1 MATNRGYGPK
11 VKTRVYG
18 VYGGTLEDPPPCH
31 RCGKPAESVDHIIPV
46 ALGGTDELDNLRP
59 ACISCNSRDGA
70 RLGNAL
76 KARKNRTTSTPK
88 APRETNRTRRGETST
103 RVPLSGAVLVPAP
116 TESKIPRGGPKRSK
130 PTGKAQGSK
139 RKGENRPRLETPILG
154 RIENGLQVEAIAKR
168 IGLEL
173 MPWQTYAAQRLLEEG
188 KDGRRRFRTS
198 LVTVGRQNGK
208 SFLLRS
214 LVVWWLTSHAVEAGP
229 QTVVHAANTR
239 SLAVDQ
245 WAAVVRLFEEHLPG
259 SIEKV
264 SRGAG
269 RERLTLV
276 DGSSYQPVAST
287 DAVHGLSVDLFLVD
301 EVWDIKPNVLDD
313 GILPTT
319 MARPQPLVAMFST
332 AGDENSAAM
341 RSWRERGLGDI
352 HKPSN
357 ASSHLLLE
365 WSAPDDADPDDPNT
379 WAQANPGMGRT
390 IQLDALRQASKNP
403 NRAAFYRA
411 NLNRWV
417 QSERSWFPVG
427 LWSQLVTDPP
437 AFDRNRLPV
446 TAIEQDRT
454 GGGFAIVTGQ
464 PTDTGRVYITTT
476 TTETETELWETL
488 EPRIRNRETVLL
500 PPLFPQRAPWD
511 LPDTVRVVGDR
522 EIRGWSTFVEQAVTT
537 GMVGHDGNTLLGEQ
551 LGRTTARPRDGGL
564 FIGTAVPG
572 ASVHAVRAL
581 VWVIAE
587 ATRLEKPK
595 PAPVIRFA

>member
-1 MATNRGYGPK
+1 MATNRGYGPR
-11 VKTRVYG
+11 VKARVYG
-18 VYGGTLEDPPPCH
+18 VWGGSLVDPPPCH

-76 KARKNRTTSTPK
+76 KAQKQGRTTSRRTP
-88 APRETNRTRRGETST
+88 TNKNNPKQRHQRPP
-103 RVPLSGAVLVPAP
+103 VPLTGTEEAPATP
-116 TESKIPRGGPKRSK
+116 FPLSPPEGSERGGKTQKR
-130 PTGKAQGSK
+130 PGTK
-139 RKGENRPRLETPILG
+139 RKGENRPRLETPTMGAIDK
-154 RIENGLQVEAIAKR
+154 GLQVEAIAKR
-168 IGLEL
+168 LGLEL
-173 MPWQTYAAQRLLEEG
+173 MPWQTYAAQRLLEETKG
-188 KDGRRRFRTS
+188 GNRRFRTS

-214 LVVWWLTSHAVEAGP
+214 LVVWWLTSHAVEHGP

-301 EVWDIKPNVLDD
+301 EVWDIKPTVLDD

-332 AGDENSAAM
+332 AGDENSHAM

-352 HKPSN
+352 AKPSG

-365 WSAPDDADPDDPNT
+365 WSAGDDADPDDPNT
-379 WAQANPGMGRT
+379 WAAANPGMGRT

-427 LWSQLVTDPP
+427 LWSQLKTDPP
-437 AFDRNRLPV
+437 TPDRNRLPV

-464 PTDTGRVYITTT
+464 PTDTGRVYVTTLT
-476 TTETETELWETL
+476 AETETELWELL

-511 LPDTVRVVGDR
+511 LPETVRVVGDR
-522 EIRGWSTFVEQAVTT
+522 ELRAWSTFVEQAVTT
-537 GMVGHDGNTLLGEQ
+537 GMVGHDGAPLLTEQ

-581 VWVIAE
+581 VWVVAE

>member
-1 MATNRGYGPK
+1 MATNRGYGAK
-11 VKTRVYG
+11 VKARVYG
-18 VYGGTLEDPPPCH
+18 VYGGTIENPPPCH
-31 RCGKPAESVDHIIPV
+31 RCGRPAESVDHIIPV

-59 ACISCNSRDGA
+59 ACVSCNSRDGA
-70 RLGNAL
+70 RLGNAI
-76 KARKNRTTSTPK
+76 KQAKRTQPPK
-88 APRETNRTRRGETST
+88 TST
-103 RVPLSGAVLVPAP
+103 RTGSKTKAASSRGRVPLTGPSKAPAP
-116 TESKIPRGGPKRSK
+116 PFGQSTPGGSDRGGKAAKRGG
-130 PTGKAQGSK
+130 TK
-139 RKGENRPRLETPILG
+139 RTGENRPRLETPTMGALKKG
-154 RIENGLQVEAIAKR
+154 SEVAAIAKR

-173 MPWQTYAAQRLLEEG
+173 MPWQTYAAQRLLEEIEP
-188 KDGRRRFRTS
+188 GRRRFRTA
-198 LVTVGRQNGK
+198 LTTVGRQNGK
-208 SFLLRS
+208 SFLLRA
-214 LVVWWLTSHAVEAGP
+214 LVVWWITSHAVEAGP

-276 DGSSYQPVAST
+276 DGSVYQPVAST

-301 EVWDIKPNVLDD
+301 EVWDIKPAVLDD

-332 AGDENSAAM
+332 AGDENSQAM
-341 RSWRERGLGDI
+341 RSWRERGLADAG
-352 HKPSN
+352 KP
-357 ASSHLLLE
+357 ASTTSHLLLE

-379 WAQANPGMGRT
+379 WAMANPGMGRT
-390 IQLDALRQASKNP
+390 IQVDALREASRNP

-417 QSERSWFPVG
+417 QTERSWYPIG
-427 LWSQLVTDPP
+427 LWAALESKPLDPDP
-437 AFDRNRLPV
+437 KRGPV

-464 PTDTGRVYITTT
+464 PSTTGRVFVTTT
-476 TTETETELWETL
+476 TAETETELWEL
-488 EPRIRNRETVLL
+488 LKPRIRARETVLL

-537 GMVGHDGNTLLGEQ
+537 GMVAHDGNPLLTEQ

-564 FIGTAVPG
+564 FVGTAVPG

-581 VWVIAE
+581 VWVVAE
-587 ATRLEKPK
+587 ATRVEKPQ

>member
-1 MATNRGYGPK
+1 M
-11 VKTRVYG
+11 
-18 VYGGTLEDPPPCH
+18 
-31 RCGKPAESVDHIIPV
+31 
-46 ALGGTDELDNLRP
+46 
-59 ACISCNSRDGA
+59 GA
-70 RLGNAL
+70 
-76 KARKNRTTSTPK
+76 
-88 APRETNRTRRGETST
+88 
-103 RVPLSGAVLVPAP
+103 
-116 TESKIPRGGPKRSK
+116 
-130 PTGKAQGSK
+130 
-139 RKGENRPRLETPILG
+139 
-154 RIENGLQVEAIAKR
+154 IEKGLQVAEIAKR

-173 MPWQTYAAQRLLEEG
+173 MPWQTYAAQRLLEESKPG
-188 KDGRRRFRTS
+188 VNRFRTS

-214 LVVWWLTSHAVEAGP
+214 LVVWWLTSHAVEVGP

-301 EVWDIKPNVLDD
+301 EVWDIKPTVLDD

-332 AGDENSAAM
+332 AGDENSSAM
-341 RSWRERGLGDI
+341 RSWRERGLADI
-352 HKPSN
+352 AKPSS
-357 ASSHLLLE
+357 ATSHLLLE

-379 WAQANPGMGRT
+379 WAAANPGMGRT

-427 LWSQLVTDPP
+427 LWAQLAAPSPKPDP
-437 AFDRNRLPV
+437 NRLPV
-446 TAIEQDRT
+446 TAVEQDRT

-464 PTDTGRVYITTT
+464 PTDTGRVYVSTITA
-476 TTETETELWETL
+476 ETESELWELL

-500 PPLFPQRAPWD
+500 PPLFPQRAPWE

-522 EIRGWSTFVEQAVTT
+522 ELRAWSTFVEQAVTT
-537 GMVGHDGNTLLGEQ
+537 GMVAHDGAPLLAEQ

-581 VWVIAE
+581 VWVVAE

>member
-1 MATNRGYGPK
+1 MATNRGYGPR
-11 VKTRVYG
+11 VKTRVWAI
-18 VYGGTLEDPPPCH
+18 YGGTLVDPPPCH
-31 RCGKPAESVDHIIPV
+31 RCGTPANSVDHIVPV

-59 ACISCNSRDGA
+59 ACVSCNSRDGA

-76 KARKNRTTSTPK
+76 KAQRKGTTTRTKSASNKRTARNYDRGAPVPLIEATEAP
-88 APRETNRTRRGETST
+88 APPDCEIPREGSEGVRND
-103 RVPLSGAVLVPAP
+103 
-116 TESKIPRGGPKRSK
+116 PKR
-130 PTGKAQGSK
+130 TGTK
-139 RKGENRPRLETPILG
+139 RKGENRPRLETPTMG
-154 RIENGLQVEAIAKR
+154 AIEKGLEVEAIAKR
-168 IGLEL
+168 IGLDL
-173 MPWQTYAAQRLLEEG
+173 MPWQTYAAQRLLEETKPG
-188 KDGRRRFRTS
+188 QRRFRTS

-208 SFLLRS
+208 TFLLRS

-245 WAAVVRLFEEHLPG
+245 WAGVVRLFEEHLPG
-259 SIEKV
+259 SIEKI

-269 RERLTLV
+269 RERLNLV
-276 DGSSYQPVAST
+276 DGSTYQPIAST

-301 EVWDIKPNVLDD
+301 EVWDIKPTVLDD

-332 AGDENSAAM
+332 AGDENSNAM

-352 HKPSN
+352 QKPTSG
-357 ASSHLLLE
+357 SSHLLLE
-365 WSAPDDADPDDPNT
+365 WSAPDDSDPDDPNT
-379 WAQANPGMGRT
+379 WAAANPGMGRT

-403 NRAAFYRA
+403 NRSAFYRA

-417 QSERSWFPVG
+417 QTERAWFPVG
-427 LWSQLVTDPP
+427 LWSKLKTDPP
-437 AFDRNRLPV
+437 ALDRNRLPV

-454 GGGFAIVTGQ
+454 GGSFAIVTAQ
-464 PTDTGRVYITTT
+464 PTDTGRVYVTTT
-476 TTETETELWETL
+476 TAETESELWEL
-488 EPRIRNRETVLL
+488 LKPRIVNRETVLL

-511 LPDTVRVVGDR
+511 LPETVRVVGDR

-537 GMVGHDGNTLLGEQ
+537 GMVGHDGSPLLAEQ

-581 VWVIAE
+581 VWVVAE